1 MYGENI
7 RKKKKEAGK
16 LLKKKR
22 RRVNKIK
29 AKAFLASIKNEITK
43 KYRVHSDFVISV
55 IKEEIKPYE
64 DDLKSYEKYKTAL
77 NEKSVENYF
86 QSLKQEKKEKMISI
100 SETYDD
106 DGNDDDDEET
116 TQNIDSDSEIKN
128 IINKAF
134 NKPKE
139 LIRGPIKKLIEK
151 KIELIDN

>member
-1 MYGENI
+1 MEKI
-7 RKKKKEAGK
+7 LKKKKESVK

-22 RRVNKIK
+22 RRLNKIK
-29 AKAFLASIKNEITK
+29 AKGFLTSIKNEITK

-64 DDLKSYEKYKTAL
+64 DDLKSYENYRAAL

-106 DGNDDDDEET
+106 DGNDDEET

-139 LIRGPIKKLIEK
+139 LIRGPINKLIEK
-151 KIELIDN
+151 KIELTL

>member
-1 MYGENI
+1 MRI
-7 RKKKKEAGK
+7 
-16 LLKKKR
+16 KR
-22 RRVNKIK
+22 RRVNKLK
-29 AKAFLASIKNEITK
+29 TKAFKASIKNEITK

-55 IKEEIKPYE
+55 FKEEIKPYE

-100 SETYDD
+100 SDINSD
-106 DGNDDDDEET
+106 ADRNDDEET
-116 TQNIDSDSEIKN
+116 TEIVNSDFEQIMN

-134 NKPKE
+134 NRPKE

-151 KIELIDN
+151 RIQLIDN

>member
-1 MYGENI
+1 M
-7 RKKKKEAGK
+7 
-16 LLKKKR
+16 KKKR

-106 DGNDDDDEET
+106 DGNDDEET

>member
-1 MYGENI
+1 M
-7 RKKKKEAGK
+7 
-16 LLKKKR
+16 KKKR

-64 DDLKSYEKYKTAL
+64 DDLKSYEKYKTSL

-86 QSLKQEKKEKMISI
+86 QSLKQEKKEKIISI

-106 DGNDDDDEET
+106 DGNDDEET

-128 IINKAF
+128 TNNQAF

>member
-1 MYGENI
+1 M
-7 RKKKKEAGK
+7 
-16 LLKKKR
+16 KKKR

-86 QSLKQEKKEKMISI
+86 QSLKQEKKEKIISI

-106 DGNDDDDEET
+106 DGNDDEET

-128 IINKAF
+128 TNNQEF